1 MLTVAPG
8 TAPPRS
14 SVIRPDSAAPT
25 AWARAAP
32 ASPPLATRSAS
43 TIMPILNAKSL
54 CLPAMLISS
63 SRFAVRR
70 VRTRGHPVSWRAP
83 LAQILD
89 NLFGPLICP
98 IYADPPALAALCCPS
113 SSIASPIASHRKH
126 LFITHGLQQ
135 NEPLRGAGNTP
146 ASLTTATGGVILA
159 FAPADN
165 TMKQSAIP
173 ANSVRFGVYEF
184 DLRSG
189 ELRKHGIRIKLQEQ
203 PCQILAILLE
213 HRGEMVTREE
223 LQRRLWPSDTFVDFD
238 HSLNTAV
245 MRLRE
250 ALNDSSENPRFI
262 ETLPRRGYRFVAPV
276 EEKSA
281 SVTETAQGETGE
293 VRASQSAIAKND
305 PTLSSGLP
313 ATAGKAVGRLPR
325 RVVVLAAIFLLGLVL
340 AGGLAV
346 RYLRKPS
353 VVTAPPDQIT
363 SLVVLPFENLSAD
376 KDQAYFADGMT
387 DELIAHLAK
396 IRSLRVISRTS
407 SMEYKGTHKT
417 LSQIAR
423 DLNVDAVVEGTV
435 LRSGDRVR
443 ITAELVQA
451 ATDRHLWAETYESQL
466 GDILTLQSHVASAI
480 VNEIRIKLTPEDQ
493 VRLASTRPV
502 STQSYDN
509 YLKGRY
515 YWNKRSQEGL
525 TKAINYYQA
534 AIEKDPHYA
543 LAYAGLADCYS
554 IIGSAIVGTVPTAEV
569 APKARAAALK
579 SLELDNT
586 LAEAHT
592 SLATV
597 RFNYDWDWN
606 AAASGFRRAV
616 ELNPSYATAYQR
628 NSLYLM
634 SMGRASESIAEMNR
648 AHDLDPLSISMNFSL
663 GWRLYMARE
672 YDQAIEQLRNTV
684 DMDPGFVLPHLVLGQ
699 AYEQKKAYDQ
709 AITELRRAADI
720 SQNSPPVL
728 AALARTYAVSG
739 RTTEA
744 RNLLDQL
751 MQQAKKQYVSPFY
764 VAIVY
769 AGLGEKD
776 QALDWL
782 EKAYGDHSN
791 AIIFLKVDPQLD
803 TLRASP
809 RFHELQRK
817 LRLPE

>member
-1 MLTVAPG
+1 
-8 TAPPRS
+8 
-14 SVIRPDSAAPT
+14 
-25 AWARAAP
+25 
-32 ASPPLATRSAS
+32 
-43 TIMPILNAKSL
+43 
-54 CLPAMLISS
+54 
-63 SRFAVRR
+63 
-70 VRTRGHPVSWRAP
+70 
-83 LAQILD
+83 
-89 NLFGPLICP
+89 
-98 IYADPPALAALCCPS
+98 
-113 SSIASPIASHRKH
+113 
-126 LFITHGLQQ
+126 
-135 NEPLRGAGNTP
+135 
-146 ASLTTATGGVILA
+146 
-159 FAPADN
+159 
-165 TMKQSAIP
+165 MKQSTLP
-173 ANSVRFGVYEF
+173 ANSMRFGVYEF

-276 EEKSA
+276 EEKSV
-281 SVTETAQGETGE
+281 SLTETIQAQTGE
-293 VRASQSAIAKND
+293 VSVSESALAKNSLAL
-305 PTLSSGLP
+305 PPLSPGLP
-313 ATAGKAVGRLPR
+313 ATAGKEVGRLPR
-325 RVVVLAAIFLLGLVL
+325 QVVVLAAIFLLGIVL
-340 AGGLAV
+340 AGGLAA

-443 ITAELVQA
+443 ITAELVQV

-466 GDILTLQSHVASAI
+466 GDILTLQSHVTSAI
-480 VNEIRIKLTPEDQ
+480 VNEIRVKLTPEDQ
-493 VRLASTRPV
+493 VRLAATRPV
-502 STQSYDN
+502 STQSYEN

-525 TKAINYYQA
+525 TKAINYFQVA
-534 AIEKDPHYA
+534 VEKDPRYA

-606 AAASGFRRAV
+606 SAASGFRRAV

-634 SMGRASESIAEMNR
+634 SMGRTSESIAEMNR
-648 AHDLDPLSISMNFSL
+648 AHDLDPLSVSMNFSL

-672 YDQAIEQLRNTV
+672 YDQAIEQLRNTI

-739 RTTEA
+739 RSTEA

-751 MQQAKKQYVSPFY
+751 MQQSKKQYVSPFY